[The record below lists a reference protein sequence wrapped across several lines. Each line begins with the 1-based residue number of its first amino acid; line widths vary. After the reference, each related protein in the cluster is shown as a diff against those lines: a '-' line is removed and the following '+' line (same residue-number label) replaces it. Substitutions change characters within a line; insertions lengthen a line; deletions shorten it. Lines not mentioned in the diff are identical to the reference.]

1 MSAIEIEFMKNK
13 SRFKTLH
20 YEDQVRLMKEY
31 KKYGTYPFEQMNKT
45 QRNDFRHMACHYKY
59 VEKGDKLLK
68 NIITKKKKGL
78 DNESE
83 YLKS

>member
-1 MSAIEIEFMKNK
+1 MSAIGIEFMKNK

-31 KKYGTYPFEQMNKT
+31 KKCGTYPFEQMNKT
-45 QRNDFRHMACHYKY
+45 QRNDFRCMACHYEY

-68 NIITKKKKGL
+68 NIITKKNKRL

>member
-1 MSAIEIEFMKNK
+1 
-13 SRFKTLH
+13 
-20 YEDQVRLMKEY
+20 
-31 KKYGTYPFEQMNKT
+31 
-45 QRNDFRHMACHYKY
+45 MACHYEY

>member
-1 MSAIEIEFMKNK
+1 MSAIEIEFVKNK

-20 YEDQVRLMKEY
+20 YEDHVRLMKEY

-45 QRNDFRHMACHYKY
+45 QRNDFRHMACCYEY

>member
-31 KKYGTYPFEQMNKT
+31 KKYGTYPRYPENPEKLFQTYGMSLQICRKGRQTIEKHYNKEKERTT
-45 QRNDFRHMACHYKY
+45 Q
-59 VEKGDKLLK
+59 
-68 NIITKKKKGL
+68 
-78 DNESE
+78 
-83 YLKS
+83 

>member
-1 MSAIEIEFMKNK
+1 
-13 SRFKTLH
+13 
-20 YEDQVRLMKEY
+20 
-31 KKYGTYPFEQMNKT
+31 MNKT
-45 QRNDFRHMACHYKY
+45 QRNDFIHMACHYKY

-78 DNESE
+78 DNKSE